1 MSNNLKAADD
11 VRRLLRGFA
20 GLAEVAE
27 AFERVGTLDQA
38 EAEATKRLAEL
49 RAAVAE
55 ETQLLAVRR
64 DEAAKIKA
72 DAKVQAEQA
81 TGAAQAKALTI
92 VADAQTAAA
101 NTELAAEQIK
111 AQAQALLAQAQAEVM
126 AALTKREQLEADC
139 DALEKRLATAQ
150 AQIAK
155 LLG

>member
-1 MSNNLKAADD
+1 MDLIKAADD
-11 VRRLLRGFA
+11 ARRLLRGFRA
-20 GLAEVAE
+20 FDEVA
-27 AFERVGTLDQA
+27 AALDAAGKLDQHAA
-38 EAEATKRLAEL
+38 EMTKQLADL

-55 ETQLLAVRR
+55 ETQLLAMCR

-72 DAKVQAEQA
+72 DAKVQAEQT
-81 TGAAQAKALTI
+81 TGAASAKAMAL

-111 AQAQALLAQAQAEVM
+111 AQASALLAQAQSEVM

-139 DALEKRLATAQ
+139 DVLEKRLAKAQ